1 MTIGRKLYSSFG
13 AVLAMVLVL
22 FLVNLTAVYREHSAK
37 AAAGKAL
44 QLADA
49 SDKVRFQMMQNR
61 MYLSNYLLSGDT
73 REVERMNEGVRFLN
87 DKLQRAEGLANS
99 EQQKA
104 AFQKVQQQEQAWI
117 REFATPLVEKR
128 KEVDGGNATVAEL
141 QIFYLQKDASSWV
154 KSATEYLD
162 VADQESKKLLEERRK
177 SDETAATATIAIALI
192 STLLA
197 LALGGAIAYTSA
209 KSITHP
215 LNNLMSVAQR
225 IANAGDL
232 DHEIDVKRQDKIG
245 ELAKTFK
252 NMGLYLR
259 KMAAVSEAI
268 PGGNLSVEVTPR
280 SKNDTLGNAFVRM
293 IEGLRK

>member
-141 QIFYLQKDASSWV
+141 QIFYLQKDASAWI
-154 KSATEYLD
+154 KSSTEYLD
-162 VADQESKKLLEERRK
+162 VADQESKKILEVRRK
-177 SDETAATATIAIALI
+177 SDETAGTATVLVALF

-197 LALGGAIAYTSA
+197 LGLGIAIAYRSSKT
-209 KSITHP
+209 ITEP
-215 LNNLMSVAQR
+215 LTNLMMVARQ
-225 IANAGDL
+225 IGNTGDL
-232 DHEIDVKRQDKIG
+232 DHTID
-245 ELAKTFK
+245 
-252 NMGLYLR
+252 
-259 KMAAVSEAI
+259 
-268 PGGNLSVEVTPR
+268 
-280 SKNDTLGNAFVRM
+280 
-293 IEGLRK
+293 IER